1 MRLIVGLGNIG
12 KEYENTY
19 HNIGFHFLDY
29 VCGKE
34 NWQENKKLLSLIYK
48 ENDII
53 FVKPT
58 TFMNLSG
65 NAVRLCMNYWKIDLE
80 NVLIIQDD
88 TDILLGE
95 FKFQKNRGSGGH
107 KGIISVSENVKTN
120 DFSRIRIGARSP
132 DYEGLKSINF
142 VLKKIS
148 TKDQEI
154 LEKVY
159 KEVINI
165 IK

>member
-1 MRLIVGLGNIG
+1 MKLIVGLGNIG

-19 HNIGFHFLDY
+19 HNIGFQVLDY
-29 VCGKE
+29 ICGKDSFS
-34 NWQENKKLLSLIYK
+34 ENKKLLSLFYK
-48 ENDII
+48 DGYFI
-53 FVKPT
+53 FIKPT

-65 NAVRLCMNYWKIDLE
+65 NAVRLCMNYWKINLE
-80 NVLIIQDD
+80 DVIIIQDD

-95 FKFQKNRGSGGH
+95 FKLQKNRGSGGH
-107 KGIISVSENVKTN
+107 KGIISISENVQTN

-132 DYEGLKSINF
+132 DYEGIKSSDF

-148 TKDQEI
+148 PKDQEI

-159 KEVINI
+159 KEIISI